1 MNINFE
7 IKDFHELKQKI
18 SSSSQES
25 LVYKKLGC
33 YIENNL
39 NNIVFMTAGEI
50 ALAVDV
56 SQGSV
61 TRFCNS
67 LGYKG
72 YNDFLRNLQQFIREE
87 ITAPQRLQHT
97 LHDVKGISEIIEMEH
112 NNMKQLQTVFK
123 QSSYKR
129 LVDKLVH
136 TKEIVL
142 LSSRMSAT
150 LLPHMAYILN
160 KVRDGVV
167 CITPDSAQ
175 WDTINLK
182 DPKELLIFTI
192 MFPRYPNNLI
202 EKLKELK
209 KLGFSIAAITDR
221 MTSPVFS
228 IAEPVIDIPLTIS
241 SVFDIYST
249 PMLFINLLLRDI
261 AKKTEG
267 LNERLSKL
275 EEYEKSKN
283 IYYKTMS
290 R

>member
-39 NNIVFMTAGEI
+39 NDIAFMTAGEI
-50 ALAVDV
+50 ALAADV

-67 LGYKG
+67 LGYRG
-72 YNDFLRNLQQFIREE
+72 YNDFLRSLQQFIREE

-97 LHDVKGISEIIEMEH
+97 LQDVKGIYEIIEMEH
-112 NNMKQLQTVFK
+112 NNMKQLQAVFK
-123 QSSYKR
+123 QPSYKR
-129 LVDKLVH
+129 LVDKLVD

-167 CITPDSAQ
+167 CITSDSAQ